1 MQAFPTFS
9 SVSLPSSLLWNPRTL
24 SGWKSFGRQDCKQC
38 EWQSQLNVK
47 IGKNTVASI
56 KILLRN
62 FPIFTLLALHNT
74 YSELYQSLYQSS
86 EMSSSCVHYRLQECG
101 QTFVLITSSKVCT
114 LVITGQVWLP
124 GTSHGAASFKH
135 TGAGDLWF
143 RQLEA
148 SPCIF
153 YFSLKYSE

>member
-9 SVSLPSSLLWNPRTL
+9 SVSLPSPLLWNPRTL
-24 SGWKSFGRQDCKQC
+24 SGWKSLRRQDCKQC

-47 IGKNTVASI
+47 IGENTVASI

-62 FPIFTLLALHNT
+62 FPIFTLSALRNI
-74 YSELYQSLYQSS
+74 YSELTLYQSS
-86 EMSSSCVHYRLQECG
+86 EMSSSRVCCRPQESG
-101 QTFVLITSSKVCT
+101 QTSVLITSSKMCT
-114 LVITGQVWLP
+114 LVITRWVWLP
-124 GTSHGAASFKH
+124 GTSHWAASFKH

-143 RQLEA
+143 RRLEA